1 MYGEDLLNTSIESK
15 KRRGKQRTYGD
26 LIKGRFDLKIIVTV
40 ERKDD
45 IYGIYDKWSDYTS
58 ETIDKIIK
66 EGEGFEKRAVVKTT
80 PPNVDIV

>member
-1 MYGEDLLNTSIESK
+1 M
-15 KRRGKQRTYGD
+15 KR
-26 LIKGRFDLKIIVTV
+26 IVTV

-45 IYGIYDKWSDYTS
+45 IHGIYDKWADYTS

-80 PPNVDIV
+80 PPDVDIV